1 MRKCFSLLFLLL
13 ISNVFSQE
21 NDYIIEAKF
30 DIYNRLIDVTQSIS
44 FTNKTPNNLDYII
57 LNDWSHSYS
66 NPSSPLG
73 KRLSEDFTLNFQ
85 RSTKNQ
91 RGSTTIF
98 TIQSDSINLDYKRL
112 KDNIDLIKVN
122 LNQVLKANEK
132 IVINLKYQI
141 KIPISEFTGYGIDKY
156 SNINLSEW
164 FITLAMIKNNNWV
177 IESNLDLN
185 DISLAPSY
193 YKFKII
199 YPLKYNLI
207 SDLEIDSIISE
218 KNYNILKSIR
228 EKRIYNPII
237 LSEKSYFKSFEIGDN
252 TIITDLDNVLKK
264 KTDSLIN
271 KVISYVDNKTGNK
284 LSSKSQINDSIDLD
298 FILNKTIKYVESKLG
313 IYPINIILLSKFNQD
328 KNPVY
333 GLNSIPEILNPYP
346 KSFITEFSVLKLII
360 SEYLNNLY
368 PIQKRIDY
376 WQIKGIETYLLIDYI
391 EKYYSDLNLIGKFS
405 ELSII
410 KNREYSKFK
419 FIEQFRL
426 FDNIISSRNM
436 NQSINMQL
444 DSLTR
449 INHKVIN
456 PYKSGLAIKMLDDYL
471 ANSKVSKS
479 ILEFS
484 NTNKFKSNNTFLD
497 ILYKNTNGKI
507 SWFKDYINYNGNVD
521 FSIKKIKSKYGN
533 YKFLIKNNSSIS
545 LPIKITL
552 IDQNNL
558 AKSKWLN
565 KIVNDT
571 IIEVDYKSKLIINP
585 EKYFSETKFSNNY
598 SSTFKAKKKTKFVL
612 FKDFENNFNNQIYY
626 IPLFNYNLYDGLM
639 PGISFSNSSPI
650 KKPFSYKIIP
660 YYSTKQKEL
669 LGKINLKYVD
679 YNKNNENNLFSV
691 NYFIGASLFHYKDDL
706 SYNTFFPSIVLAFR
720 DKDLRSNSRQFLSAR
735 YVSVFREENTNI
747 EEYPNYDVFNLK
759 YIMSNSSVANAF
771 NFKTDFQFNKDFIKS
786 SITFNYRNYFKSNRQ
801 YNIRFFAGKFLKNNT
816 NDDYFSFSTYRER
829 DYLFSTNLLGR
840 SENSGF
846 YSQQYIGSE
855 GGFKSKINHEFANDY
870 IISLSSGITLW
881 QWIEAYAG
889 SAYIKNLNENLT
901 FQYESGIRLNLLTDY
916 FELYLPLYSSL
927 GKEFNQYNYLSK
939 IRFRISVDPST
950 LSGLFTRRWF

>member
-122 LNQVLKANEK
+122 LNQVLEVNEK

-271 KVISYVDNKTGNK
+271 KVISYVDNKIGNK

-552 IDQNNL
+552 KDQNNL

-598 SSTFKAKKKTKFVL
+598 SSTFKIKKKTKFVL

-889 SAYIKNLNENLT
+889 SAYIKNFNENLT